1 MFVDKEQD
9 YIDNLVFVVLKRTM
23 KELRVKPHLSNRLY
37 NTLKGAV
44 KLCSDSRKKHPSENY
59 YENIAY
65 WPGDMG
71 VDGDRNKR
79 FMILFFARIISN
91 IMSTDKTK
99 RVNNSSM
106 RIVNNFNEKLSNL
119 LYKVLHSIDLDYDED
134 MDFLIKYGEE
144 LGYAILAC
152 QDIGN
157 KFTWGGIYKPSSQ
170 NLFFNSFY
178 PKHIKELSTNSFL
191 I

>member
-9 YIDNLVFVVLKRTM
+9 YIDNLVFVILKRTM

-37 NTLKGAV
+37 NTLRGAV
-44 KLCSDSRKKHPSENY
+44 TLCSESRRKHPNENY
-59 YENIAY
+59 YENIAF

-71 VDGDRNKR
+71 VDGNRNKR

-99 RVNNSSM
+99 RVNSSSM

-119 LYKVLHSIDLDYDED
+119 LYGVLHNIDFEYDED
-134 MDFLIKYGEE
+134 MGFLIKYGEE

-152 QDIGN
+152 QDIGK
-157 KFTWGGIYKPSSQ
+157 KFTWGGYAPSSQ

-178 PKHIKELSTNSFL
+178 PKYIKELSTNSFL